1 MKLLRIQLA
10 CELRVLARNGE
21 QLLLILGIPMLLLSF
36 FSNVD
41 ILPTSGQ
48 SSVNFLLPGIVALAI
63 MSTAMVSL
71 GIATGF
77 ERSYQV
83 LKRLGAT
90 PLGVPRLVLAKALS
104 VLVVELVQVM
114 LLIGLAQV
122 FGADLGALNIASL
135 VLAIALG
142 TLAFAGVGLS
152 LAGRLR
158 GEINLAAQNA
168 LYLVLL
174 LIGGIVFPLQ
184 ELPSW
189 LHWVGRISPSG
200 ALADVM
206 RDVFSGTSVHGASSL
221 VVLLCWAV
229 AAQLSAFTLF
239 RWN

>member
-21 QLLLILGIPMLLLSF
+21 QLLLILGIPLLLLSF

-90 PLGVPRLVLAKALS
+90 PLGVPRLVFAKALS
-104 VLVVELVQVM
+104 VLVVELVQVI
-114 LLIGLAQV
+114 LLIGLAQA
-122 FGADLGALNIASL
+122 FGADLGGLNITKLAL
-135 VLAIALG
+135 VIALG
-142 TLAFAGVGLS
+142 TLAFSGVGLS

-184 ELPSW
+184 EFPSW

-206 RDVFSGTSVHGASSL
+206 RDVFSGTSVHGASSF

>member
-36 FSNVD
+36 FGNVD

-184 ELPSW
+184 EFPSW

-229 AAQLSAFTLF
+229 AAQLSAFKLF

>member
-1 MKLLRIQLA
+1 
-10 CELRVLARNGE
+10 
-21 QLLLILGIPMLLLSF
+21 MLLLSF

-229 AAQLSAFTLF
+229 AAQLSAFKLF

>member
-1 MKLLRIQLA
+1 MKLLRVQLA

-21 QLLLILGIPMLLLSF
+21 QLLLILGIPMLLLAF

-41 ILPTSGQ
+41 ILPTAGQ
-48 SSVNFLLPGIVALAI
+48 SGVNFLLPGIVALAI

-77 ERSYQV
+77 ERSYLV

-104 VLVVELVQVM
+104 VLVVELVQVT
-114 LLIGLAQV
+114 LLVALATS
-122 FGADLGALNIASL
+122 FGADLGALNIAKL
-135 VLAIALG
+135 IAVIALG
-142 TLAFAGVGLS
+142 TLALSGIGLS

-158 GEINLAAQNA
+158 GEVNLAAQNA

-174 LIGGIVFPLQ
+174 LIGGIVFPL
-184 ELPSW
+184 EEFPSW

-206 RDVFSGTSVHGASSL
+206 RDVFSGTSIHGASSL
-221 VVLLCWAV
+221 VVLLCWAI
-229 AAQLSAFTLF
+229 AAQMCAFKLF

>member
-1 MKLLRIQLA
+1 MKLLRVQLA

-36 FSNVD
+36 FGNVD
-41 ILPTSGQ
+41 ILPTGDQ
-48 SSVNFLLPGIVALAI
+48 SSINFLLPGIVALAV

-77 ERSYQV
+77 ERSYLV

-90 PLGVPRLVLAKALS
+90 PLGIPRLVLAKALS
-104 VLVVELVQVM
+104 VLVVE
-114 LLIGLAQV
+114 IAQV
-122 FGADLGALNIASL
+122 TLLVALAYLFGADLDALHLAKL
-135 VLAIALG
+135 MLAIALG
-142 TLAFAGVGLS
+142 TLTFSGVGLS
-152 LAGRLR
+152 LAGSLR
-158 GEINLAAQNA
+158 GEVNLAAQNA

-174 LIGGIVFPLQ
+174 LVGGIVFPLQ

-189 LHWVGRISPSG
+189 LQWLGRITPSG

-206 RDVFSGTSVHGASSL
+206 RDVFSNTATYGTSSL
-221 VVLLCWAV
+221 VVLLGWAI
-229 AAQLSAFTLF
+229 AAQLCAFKLF

>member
-229 AAQLSAFTLF
+229 AAQLSAFKLF

>member
-1 MKLLRIQLA
+1 MKLLRVQLA

-41 ILPTSGQ
+41 ILPTSGE

-104 VLVVELVQVM
+104 VLVVELVQVA
-114 LLIGLAQV
+114 LLIGLATV
-122 FGADLGALNIASL
+122 FGADLDALNIAKL
-135 VLAIALG
+135 VVAIALG

-184 ELPSW
+184 EFPSW

-221 VVLLCWAV
+221 VVLLCWAI
-229 AAQLSAFTLF
+229 AAQLSAFKLF

>member
-1 MKLLRIQLA
+1 MKLLRVQLA

-21 QLLLILGIPMLLLSF
+21 QLLLSLGIPMLLLAF

-41 ILPTSGQ
+41 ILPTAGQ
-48 SSVNFLLPGIVALAI
+48 SGVNFLLPGIVALAI

-77 ERSYQV
+77 ERSYLV

-104 VLVVELVQVM
+104 VLVVEIVQVI
-114 LLIGLAQV
+114 LLVGLAYL
-122 FGADLGALNIASL
+122 FGADLGALNLAKL

-142 TLAFAGVGLS
+142 TLALSGIGLS

-158 GEINLAAQNA
+158 GEVNLAAQNA

-174 LIGGIVFPLQ
+174 LIGGIVFPL
-184 ELPSW
+184 EEFPSW

-206 RDVFSGTSVHGASSL
+206 RDVFSGTSIHGASSL
-221 VVLLCWAV
+221 VVLLCWAL
-229 AAQLSAFTLF
+229 ATQLCAFKLF

>member
-1 MKLLRIQLA
+1 MKLLRVQLA

-36 FSNVD
+36 FGNVD
-41 ILPTSGQ
+41 ILPTGDQ
-48 SSVNFLLPGIVALAI
+48 SSINFLLPGIIALAI

-77 ERSYQV
+77 ERSYLV

-104 VLVVELVQVM
+104 VLLVEIVQVI
-114 LLIGLAQV
+114 LLVGLAFL
-122 FGADLGALNIASL
+122 FGADLGALNLAKL

-142 TLAFAGVGLS
+142 TLVFSGIGLS

-158 GEINLAAQNA
+158 GEVNLAAQNG

-174 LIGGIVFPLQ
+174 LVGGIVFPLQ
-184 ELPSW
+184 DLPSW
-189 LHWVGRISPSG
+189 LQWVGRITPSG

-206 RDVFSGTSVHGASSL
+206 RDVFSTTSTYGASSL
-221 VVLLCWAV
+221 VILLGWAII
-229 AAQLSAFTLF
+229 AQLSAFKLF

>member
-1 MKLLRIQLA
+1 MKLLRVQLA

-21 QLLLILGIPMLLLSF
+21 QLLLILGIPMLLLAF

-41 ILPTSGQ
+41 ILPTAGQ

-104 VLVVELVQVM
+104 VLVVELVQVT
-114 LLIGLAQV
+114 LLVALARS
-122 FGADLGALNIASL
+122 FGADLGALNIAKL
-135 VLAIALG
+135 IAVIALG
-142 TLAFAGVGLS
+142 TFAFSGIGLS

-158 GEINLAAQNA
+158 GEVNLAAQNA

-184 ELPSW
+184 DLPSW
-189 LHWVGRISPSG
+189 LQWVGRITPSG

-206 RDVFSGTSVHGASSL
+206 RDVFSATSTYGASSL
-221 VVLLCWAV
+221 VILLGWAIV
-229 AAQLSAFTLF
+229 AQLSAFKLF

>member
-1 MKLLRIQLA
+1 MRLLRTQIA
-10 CELRVLARNGE
+10 CELKVLARNGE
-21 QLLLILGIPMLLLSF
+21 QLLLILGIPLLLLSF

-41 ILPTSGQ
+41 ILPTAGQ
-48 SSVNFLLPGIVALAI
+48 TSVNFLLPGIIALAI

-90 PLGVPRLVLAKALS
+90 PLGVGRLVLAKAIS
-104 VLVVELVQVM
+104 VFVVEVAQLLLLV
-114 LLIGLAQV
+114 GLAKI
-122 FGADLGALNIASL
+122 FGANLNAVNIGKLVIAL
-135 VLAIALG
+135 VLG
-142 TLAFAGVGLS
+142 TLAFSGIGLS

-158 GEINLAAQNA
+158 GEVNLAAQNA
-168 LYLVLL
+168 LYLLLL

-184 ELPSW
+184 NLPTP
-189 LHWVGRISPSG
+189 LHWVARVAPSG

-206 RDVFSGTSVHGASSL
+206 RDAFSATSIHGVSSL

-229 AAQLSAFTLF
+229 SAQLAAVKLF

>member
-21 QLLLILGIPMLLLSF
+21 QLLLILGIPMLLLTF

-41 ILPTSGQ
+41 ILPTAGQ

-104 VLVVELVQVM
+104 VLMVELVQVT
-114 LLIGLAQV
+114 LLVVLAQL
-122 FGADLGALNIASL
+122 FGADLGALNIAKL
-135 VLAIALG
+135 ITVIALG
-142 TLAFAGVGLS
+142 TLAFSGIGLS

-158 GEINLAAQNA
+158 GEVNLAAQNA
-168 LYLVLL
+168 LYLVML
-174 LIGGIVFPLQ
+174 LIGGIVFPL
-184 ELPSW
+184 EEFPSW

-206 RDVFSGTSVHGASSL
+206 RDVFSGTSIHGASSL
-221 VVLLCWAV
+221 VVMLCWAI
-229 AAQLSAFTLF
+229 AAQLCAFKLF

>member
-1 MKLLRIQLA
+1 MKLLRVQLA

-21 QLLLILGIPMLLLSF
+21 QLLLILGIPMLLLTF

-41 ILPTSGQ
+41 ILPTAGQ

-104 VLVVELVQVM
+104 VLMVELVQVT
-114 LLIGLAQV
+114 LLVVLAQL
-122 FGADLGALNIASL
+122 FGADLGALNIAKL
-135 VLAIALG
+135 ITVIALG
-142 TLAFAGVGLS
+142 TLAFSGIGLS

-158 GEINLAAQNA
+158 GEVNLAAQNA
-168 LYLVLL
+168 LYLVML
-174 LIGGIVFPLQ
+174 LIGGIVFPL
-184 ELPSW
+184 EEFPSW

-206 RDVFSGTSVHGASSL
+206 RDVFSGTSIHGASSL
-221 VVLLCWAV
+221 VVMLCWAI
-229 AAQLSAFTLF
+229 AAQLCAFKLF

>member
-114 LLIGLAQV
+114 LLIGLAQA
-122 FGADLGALNIASL
+122 FGADLGGLNIAKL
-135 VLAIALG
+135 AFAIALG
-142 TLAFAGVGLS
+142 TLAFSGVGLS

-184 ELPSW
+184 EFPSW

-229 AAQLSAFTLF
+229 AAQLSAFKLF

>member
-1 MKLLRIQLA
+1 MKLLRVQLA

-36 FSNVD
+36 FGNVD
-41 ILPTSGQ
+41 ILPTGDQ
-48 SSVNFLLPGIVALAI
+48 SSINFLLPGIVALAV

-77 ERSYQV
+77 ERSYLV

-90 PLGVPRLVLAKALS
+90 PLGIPRLVLAKALS
-104 VLVVELVQVM
+104 VLVVE
-114 LLIGLAQV
+114 IAQV
-122 FGADLGALNIASL
+122 TLLVALAYLFGADLDALHLAKL
-135 VLAIALG
+135 MLAIALG
-142 TLAFAGVGLS
+142 TLAFSGVGLS
-152 LAGRLR
+152 LAGSLR
-158 GEINLAAQNA
+158 GEVNLAAQNA

-174 LIGGIVFPLQ
+174 LVGGIVFPLQ

-189 LHWVGRISPSG
+189 LQWLGRITPSG

-206 RDVFSGTSVHGASSL
+206 RDVFSNTATYGTSSL
-221 VVLLCWAV
+221 VVLLGWAI
-229 AAQLSAFTLF
+229 AAQLCAFKLF

>member
-48 SSVNFLLPGIVALAI
+48 SSVNFLLPGIVALAV

-90 PLGVPRLVLAKALS
+90 PLGIPRLVMSKALS

-114 LLIGLAQV
+114 LLIGLGTI
-122 FGADLGALNIASL
+122 FGADLGVLNVAKL
-135 VLAIALG
+135 LLAIALG
-142 TLAFAGVGLS
+142 TLAFAGIGLS

-168 LYLVLL
+168 LYLLLL
-174 LIGGIVFPLQ
+174 LIGGIVFPLN
-184 ELPSW
+184 EFPKW

-206 RDVFSGTSVHGASSL
+206 REVFSGTSVHGTSSL

-229 AAQLSAFTLF
+229 AAQLSAFKMF

>member
-1 MKLLRIQLA
+1 MRLLRTQIA
-10 CELRVLARNGE
+10 CELKVLARNGE
-21 QLLLILGIPMLLLSF
+21 QLLLILGIPLLLLSF

-41 ILPTSGQ
+41 ILPTAGQ
-48 SSVNFLLPGIVALAI
+48 TSVNFLLPGIIALAI

-90 PLGVPRLVLAKALS
+90 PLGVGRLVLAKAIS
-104 VLVVELVQVM
+104 VFVVEVAQLLLLV
-114 LLIGLAQV
+114 GLAKI
-122 FGADLGALNIASL
+122 FGANLNAVNIGKLVIAL
-135 VLAIALG
+135 VLG
-142 TLAFAGVGLS
+142 TLAFSGIGLS

-158 GEINLAAQNA
+158 GEVNLAAQNA
-168 LYLVLL
+168 LYLLLL

-184 ELPSW
+184 SLPTP
-189 LHWVGRISPSG
+189 LHWVARVAPSG

-206 RDVFSGTSVHGASSL
+206 RDAFSATSIHGVSSL

-229 AAQLSAFTLF
+229 SAQLAAVKLF

>member
-1 MKLLRIQLA
+1 MKLLRVQLA

-21 QLLLILGIPMLLLSF
+21 QLLLILGIPMLLLTF
-36 FSNVD
+36 FGNVD
-41 ILPTSGQ
+41 ILPTGDQ
-48 SSVNFLLPGIVALAI
+48 SSINFLLPGIVALAI

-77 ERSYQV
+77 KRSYLV

-104 VLVVELVQVM
+104 VVVVEIVQVI
-114 LLIGLAQV
+114 LLVALAYL
-122 FGADLGALNIASL
+122 FGADLSALNLAKL

-142 TLAFAGVGLS
+142 TLAFSGIGLS
-152 LAGRLR
+152 LAGHLR
-158 GEINLAAQNA
+158 GEVNLAAQNA

-184 ELPSW
+184 DLPSW
-189 LHWVGRISPSG
+189 LQWVGRITPSG

-206 RDVFSGTSVHGASSL
+206 RDVFAGTSIHGASSL
-221 VVLLCWAV
+221 VVLLCWAI
-229 AAQLSAFTLF
+229 AAQLSAFKLF

>member
-36 FSNVD
+36 FGNVD

-184 ELPSW
+184 EFPSW

>member
-36 FSNVD
+36 FSKVD

-90 PLGVPRLVLAKALS
+90 PLGVPRLVFAKALS

-114 LLIGLAQV
+114 LLIGLAQA
-122 FGADLGALNIASL
+122 FGADLTGLNIAKL
-135 VLAIALG
+135 ALAIALG
-142 TLAFAGVGLS
+142 TLAFSGVGLS

-174 LIGGIVFPLQ
+174 LIGGIVFPLR
-184 ELPSW
+184 EFPSW

-206 RDVFSGTSVHGASSL
+206 RDVFSGTSIHGASSL

>member
-1 MKLLRIQLA
+1 MKLLRVQLA

-21 QLLLILGIPMLLLSF
+21 QLLLILGIPMLLLAF

-41 ILPTSGQ
+41 ILPTAGQ
-48 SSVNFLLPGIVALAI
+48 SGVNFLLPGIVALAI

-77 ERSYQV
+77 ERSYLV

-104 VLVVELVQVM
+104 VLVVELVQVT
-114 LLIGLAQV
+114 LLVALATS
-122 FGADLGALNIASL
+122 FGADLGALNIAKL
-135 VLAIALG
+135 IAVIALG
-142 TLAFAGVGLS
+142 TLALSGIGLS

-158 GEINLAAQNA
+158 GEVNLAAQNA

-174 LIGGIVFPLQ
+174 LIGGIVFPL
-184 ELPSW
+184 EEFPSR

-206 RDVFSGTSVHGASSL
+206 RDVFSGTSIHGASSL
-221 VVLLCWAV
+221 VVLLCWAL
-229 AAQLSAFTLF
+229 AAQLCAFKLF

>member
-1 MKLLRIQLA
+1 MKLLRVQLA

-41 ILPTSGQ
+41 ILPTADQ
-48 SSVNFLLPGIVALAI
+48 SNVDFLLPGIIALAV

-77 ERSYQV
+77 ERSYLV

-104 VLVVELVQVM
+104 VLVVEIVQVI
-114 LLIGLAQV
+114 LLVALAYA
-122 FGADLGALNIASL
+122 FGANLGAFNLAKL
-135 VLAIALG
+135 VISVALG
-142 TLAFAGVGLS
+142 TLAFSGIGLS

-158 GEINLAAQNA
+158 GEVNLAAQNA

-184 ELPSW
+184 DLPSW
-189 LHWVGRISPSG
+189 LQWVGRITPSG

-206 RDVFSGTSVHGASSL
+206 RDVFTGTSVHGASSL
-221 VVLLCWAV
+221 VVLFGWAIV
-229 AAQLSAFTLF
+229 AQLSAFKLF

>member
-1 MKLLRIQLA
+1 MKLLRVQLA

-21 QLLLILGIPMLLLSF
+21 QLLLILGIPVLLLAF
-36 FSNVD
+36 FSNID
-41 ILPTSGQ
+41 ILPTAGQ

-104 VLVVELVQVM
+104 VLVVELVQVT
-114 LLIGLAQV
+114 LLVALATS
-122 FGADLGALNIASL
+122 FGADLGALNIAKL
-135 VLAIALG
+135 IAVLALG
-142 TLAFAGVGLS
+142 TLTFSGIGLS

-158 GEINLAAQNA
+158 GEVNLAAQNA

-174 LIGGIVFPLQ
+174 LIGGIVFPL
-184 ELPSW
+184 EEFPTW

-206 RDVFSGTSVHGASSL
+206 RDVFSGTSIHGASSL
-221 VVLLCWAV
+221 VVLLCWAI
-229 AAQLSAFTLF
+229 AAQLCAFELF

>member
-41 ILPTSGQ
+41 ILPTSGE

-229 AAQLSAFTLF
+229 AAQLSAFNLF

>member
-114 LLIGLAQV
+114 LLIGFAQV

-229 AAQLSAFTLF
+229 AAQLSAFNLF

>member
-21 QLLLILGIPMLLLSF
+21 QLLLILGIPLLLLSF

-104 VLVVELVQVM
+104 VLVVEFVQVM
-114 LLIGLAQV
+114 LLIGLAQA
-122 FGADLGALNIASL
+122 FGADLGGLNIAKL
-135 VLAIALG
+135 AFAIALG
-142 TLAFAGVGLS
+142 TLAFSGVGLS

-184 ELPSW
+184 EFPSW

-229 AAQLSAFTLF
+229 AAQLSAFKLF

>member
-1 MKLLRIQLA
+1 MKLLRVQLA

-21 QLLLILGIPMLLLSF
+21 QLLLILGIPMLLLTF

-41 ILPTSGQ
+41 ILPTAGQ

-104 VLVVELVQVM
+104 VLVVELVQVT
-114 LLIGLAQV
+114 LLVALAQS
-122 FGADLGALNIASL
+122 FGADLGALNVAKLIA
-135 VLAIALG
+135 VIALG
-142 TLAFAGVGLS
+142 TLAFSGIGLS

-158 GEINLAAQNA
+158 GEVNLAAQNA

-184 ELPSW
+184 DLPSW
-189 LHWVGRISPSG
+189 LQWVGRITPSG

-206 RDVFSGTSVHGASSL
+206 RDVFSATSTYGASSL
-221 VVLLCWAV
+221 VILLGWAIV
-229 AAQLSAFTLF
+229 AQLSAFKLF

>member
-21 QLLLILGIPMLLLSF
+21 QLLLILGIPLLLLSF

-104 VLVVELVQVM
+104 VLVVELVQVI
-114 LLIGLAQV
+114 LLIGLAQA
-122 FGADLGALNIASL
+122 FGADLGGLNITKLAL
-135 VLAIALG
+135 VIALG
-142 TLAFAGVGLS
+142 TLAFSGVGLS

-184 ELPSW
+184 EFPSW

-206 RDVFSGTSVHGASSL
+206 RDVFSGTSVHGASSF

>member
-10 CELRVLARNGE
+10 YELRVLARNGE

-36 FSNVD
+36 FGNVD
-41 ILPTSGQ
+41 ILPTGDQ
-48 SSVNFLLPGIVALAI
+48 SSINFLLPGIIALAI

-77 ERSYQV
+77 ERSYLV

-104 VLVVELVQVM
+104 VVAVEIVQVI
-114 LLIGLAQV
+114 LLVALAYL
-122 FGADLGALNIASL
+122 FGADLGALNIAKL
-135 VLAIALG
+135 MTAIALG
-142 TLAFAGVGLS
+142 TLAFSGVGLS

-158 GEINLAAQNA
+158 GEVNLAAQNA

-174 LIGGIVFPLQ
+174 LIGGIVVPLQ
-184 ELPSW
+184 EFPSW

-206 RDVFSGTSVHGASSL
+206 RDVFSGTSIHGASSL
-221 VVLLCWAV
+221 VVLLCWAI
-229 AAQLSAFTLF
+229 AAQLSAFKLF